1 MVPHRILD
9 YLDANDVPYFVRSHP
24 RAVSAQYLAEALHV
38 SGYEIAKTIVFE
50 ADGKRWIGVLPGV
63 TRFNP
68 AAVSELLH
76 AHDVRILREEEF
88 HPHFPDCELG
98 AEPPFGG
105 LFSLPVLMDT
115 SLRQF
120 DRIFVRGGT
129 HEDAI
134 ELWTAD
140 YEWLERPRPGEFS
153 TAPGR
158 EAYPAQSGYGATP

>member
-24 RAVSAQYLAEALHV
+24 RAVSAQYLAEALRV
-38 SGYEIAKTIVFE
+38 SGYEVAKTVLFE

-63 TRFNP
+63 ARFDP
-68 AAVSELLH
+68 QSVGELLN
-76 AHDVRILREEEF
+76 ARTVRMLGEDEF
-88 HPHFPDCELG
+88 RKQFPDCELG

-105 LFSLPVLMDT
+105 LYMLPVLMDT
-115 SLRQF
+115 GLRQF
-120 DRIFVRGGT
+120 DRIFLRGGT

-140 YEWLERPRPGEFS
+140 YEWLERPRAGTIS
-153 TAPGR
+153 IAPGR
-158 EAYPAQSGYGATP
+158 AAAWPEGTGMGAP